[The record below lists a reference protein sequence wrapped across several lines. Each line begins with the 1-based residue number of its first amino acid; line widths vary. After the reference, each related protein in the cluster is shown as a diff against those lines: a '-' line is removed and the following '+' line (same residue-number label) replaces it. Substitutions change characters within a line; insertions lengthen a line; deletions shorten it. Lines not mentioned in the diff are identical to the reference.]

1 MLCGH
6 NSYMQVILCL
16 IREQDSISLAMNKRF
31 YGLVGKG
38 SLGRVF
44 NAIPPQKRL
53 LSVANSS
60 LQYILLLIH

>member
-1 MLCGH
+1 
-6 NSYMQVILCL
+6 
-16 IREQDSISLAMNKRF
+16 MNKRF

-38 SLGRVF
+38 SLGRVC
-44 NAIPPQKRL
+44 NAIPPPPPQKKRL